1 MKVSITAVLFAVSLL
16 LPACVS
22 LTIENVEFGW
32 PVESVLTVSDRN
44 TVEERRYSISFSV
57 APVAGEEFQD
67 STALAGKN
75 VRLLRSGEGFYYLT
89 GAGFKH
95 VYVFAPA
102 PRELRLKNSIEVST
116 TGLKEPALN
125 QRPPYVELVDG
136 KMKKQLSSDDVVEG
150 KDQ

>member
-1 MKVSITAVLFAVSLL
+1 MKVFTTVLLFALSFL
-16 LPACVS
+16 LPACAS

-44 TVEERRYSISFSV
+44 TVEERRYGVGFSV

-67 STALAGKN
+67 STALAGKT

-102 PRELRLKNSIEVST
+102 PRELRLKKSIEVST

-136 KMKKQLSSDDVVEG
+136 KTKKTLSSDDVVEG
-150 KDQ
+150 NTQ